1 MFSALGQNFLV
12 KDKKIHIE
20 PNEWFVPIEKAYP
33 SLLLEYNR
41 LELDKTLDN
50 TSRNEQYAQI
60 ILSWC
65 TVVDGIRTTL
75 SVILQK

>member
-1 MFSALGQNFLV
+1 MP
-12 KDKKIHIE
+12 KIHIE

-33 SLLLEYNR
+33 SLLSEYNR

-50 TSRNEQYAQI
+50 TRRNEQYAQI

-65 TVVDGIRTTL
+65 AVVEEVRTVFMELNDTSIYIPVL
-75 SVILQK
+75 SVSA